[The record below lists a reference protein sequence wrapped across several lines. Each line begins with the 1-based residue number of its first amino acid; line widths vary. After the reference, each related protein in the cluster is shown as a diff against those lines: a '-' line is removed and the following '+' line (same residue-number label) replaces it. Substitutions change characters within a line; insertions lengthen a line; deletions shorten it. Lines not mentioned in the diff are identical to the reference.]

1 MTQGQL
7 AEELGV
13 SKRSIGSWER
23 GETIPRNRV
32 AALADV
38 LGLEGMSEF
47 GTKAL
52 MRQLGQLAKQRRE
65 ELGMARVALAKEMGL
80 GSDKTLVTFEFGRGP
95 LSGTSYR
102 RIEKGLGWRLG
113 VIDDVL
119 RMTNRKASEI
129 TMEDVDA
136 EDSLHIAAQGGIGLA
151 LVSNEDLIAELSRRL
166 WKSPGPMQNEDAQNL
181 YGLAASTNQ
190 EHLEDDDDTGE

>member
-23 GETIPRNRV
+23 GETIPRNRI

-80 GSDKTLVTFEFGRGP
+80 GSDKTLVTFEFGRS
-95 LSGTSYR
+95 LLTGTSYR

-136 EDSLHIAAQGGIGLA
+136 EDSLHIAAQGGVGLA
-151 LVSNEDLIAELSRRL
+151 LVSNEDLLEELRRRL
-166 WKSPGPMQNEDAQNL
+166 MNAPGPMQNTDVQNL

-190 EHLEDDDDTGE
+190 EHLEEDDDTGE